1 MASGRL
7 TGIDLVRGYMMCAV
21 TLNHALINTADPH
34 AHWKLL
40 SVAHHALFAT
50 IGFTTVSGMLVGW
63 FAVAKRERYGRVVA
77 RYRTQA
83 LRLALVVHPLIA
95 ILIAGPNNAGV
106 WRFMTHSLFIT
117 DALALLFIVVV
128 PFVPL
133 VASRARLGIGVAL
146 AIASLLLARFDPD
159 NNWLQLLKELAC
171 GVDPN
176 EKSILLGTYGI
187 LPMTGFF
194 LVGSWLGDLLATARD
209 ERELGTWLARRAM
222 WLVALAAALVLAWTI
237 ARRAGWS
244 ELARVLYPDYE
255 TTLYPI
261 YLAEAMFVIAIVTRL
276 DPTAPALRA
285 LVTIGKTSLFVYVVQ
300 YAFVQALPYQ
310 LGWKG
315 AMEPWAVGAL
325 CVAALVVNAVAGKL
339 WNTYVK
345 HA

>member
-7 TGIDLVRGYMMCAV
+7 SGIDLVRGYMMCAV
-21 TLNHALINTADPH
+21 TCNHALINMADQH
-34 AHWKLL
+34 VHWKMLEA
-40 SVAHHALFAT
+40 AHHALFAT

-83 LRLALVVHPLIA
+83 LRLALIVHPLIA
-95 ILIAGPNNAGV
+95 ILIAGPNNSAI
-106 WRFMTHSLFIT
+106 WPFMTRSLFIT
-117 DALALLFIVVV
+117 DALALLFVTVV
-128 PFVPL
+128 PFVPR
-133 VASRARLGIGVAL
+133 VASRARLAIGLSLAL
-146 AIASLLLARFDPD
+146 ASPLLA
-159 NNWLQLLKELAC
+159 QLSPSNDALRLVQELAC

-176 EKSILLGTYGI
+176 QNSLLLSTYGI

-209 ERELGTWLARRAM
+209 ERELGTWLARRAI
-222 WLVALAAALVLAWTI
+222 WLVALAAALVTVWTV
-237 ARRAGWS
+237 ARRAGFTD
-244 ELARVLYPDYE
+244 LARILYPDYE

-261 YLAEAMFVIAIVTRL
+261 YLAEAMFVIAIVTRI

-315 AMEPWAVGAL
+315 AMQPWAVAAL
-325 CVAALVVNAVAGKL
+325 CVVALVVNAVAGKL